1 MQRRDLLLAGAALAA
16 APIPLAAQPAPQ
28 FHRMTV
34 GTLPVTI
41 VQDGVVL
48 RDVTTQGAAVNATA
62 EQVLAA
68 LAAAG
73 TPGATQPVPFNQ
85 TVVRTRAGLVL
96 LDTGF
101 GQGAPAGMA
110 QRAAVMRAAG
120 IDPDQVAMVVIS
132 HFHPDHIGGLL
143 AADGAPAFPNAAMK
157 VPEIEW
163 AYWTDEGEAAR
174 SPEGRRPLFAEA
186 RRRFAPYAARLER
199 FAAGAEVAP
208 GITAVATPGH
218 TPGHVSFLIAD
229 GNAQALVIGD
239 AVTSPALYM
248 ANPDWYPVF
257 DMDPPKAVAT
267 RRALLDR
274 AANERMPVIGY
285 HFPFPAT
292 GLVERAGSGYR
303 LVPAG

>member
-1 MQRRDLLLAGAALAA
+1 MQRRDLLLGAAVAAASPGLAA
-16 APIPLAAQPAPQ
+16 AQSAPR

-34 GTLPVTI
+34 GALPVTV
-41 VQDGVVL
+41 VQDGIAL
-48 RDVTTQGAAVNATA
+48 RDVTAQGSVVNATA

-73 TPGATQPVPFNQ
+73 TPGATQPIPFNQ

-96 LDTGF
+96 IDTGF
-101 GQGAPAGMA
+101 GQGAPSGMA
-110 QRAAVMRAAG
+110 QRSAAMRAAG

-143 AADGAPAFPNAAMK
+143 AADGTPAFPNAAMK
-157 VPEIEW
+157 VPEAEW
-163 AYWTDEGEAAR
+163 AYWMDEGEASRA
-174 SPEGRRPLFAEA
+174 PEGRRPVFAEA
-186 RRRFAPYAARLER
+186 RRRFAPYAARIER
-199 FAAGAEVAP
+199 FAPGAEVAP
-208 GITAVATPGH
+208 GLTAVTTPGH
-218 TPGHVSFLIAD
+218 TPGHVSVLIAD
-229 GNAQALVIGD
+229 GSAQALVIGD

-248 ANPDWYPVF
+248 ANPEWYPVF
-257 DMDPPKAVAT
+257 DMDPPRAVAT

-274 AANERMPVIGY
+274 AATERMPVIGY

-292 GLVERAGSGYR
+292 GIVERAGSGFR